1 VGHQYG
7 VLTIFFVFI
16 FPVRVSYKDKK
27 YSDFGKTK
35 IYSDFQKIRYTKT
48 MTYFQQDL
56 FPEFESESSS
66 GFLKLFSDCC
76 SNGCACEKASD
87 HDTEFVLEEIDFE
100 K

>member
-1 VGHQYG
+1 M
-7 VLTIFFVFI
+7 L
-16 FPVRVSYKDKK
+16 
-27 YSDFGKTK
+27 
-35 IYSDFQKIRYTKT
+35 YTKT
-48 MTYFQQDL
+48 MTFFQQDL

-87 HDTEFVLEEIDFE
+87 HDTEFVLEEIDFD